1 MPVPHSKPGAGASP
15 RFVFLYALAY
25 TALWLALLPPI
36 IVTLALKAEQLAPQH
51 GAQSVSWVLSIGA
64 LFAMV
69 SNPFFGA
76 LSDRSTSRFG
86 RRRPWLIGGSLSG
99 IAALLI
105 VAAAPTL
112 DMLVIGWCLAQLAFN
127 AALTAMIAVLPD
139 QVPVEQRGTV
149 AGILGVC
156 MPIGMIGGTYLVQA
170 FSSDLWLAIVAPG
183 VIGASGVLLFALTLE
198 DAPAPPRAD
207 DRGTGLLRRYLVKP
221 GLHADFAWAWI
232 SRVFLVIGTATFQT
246 YQPFFLMDRL
256 QVEIGALPA
265 LIFLSTLVQSALA
278 VLSSMVSGRW
288 SDRIS
293 RRKVFVFCGLA
304 IYGCALLC
312 IATADSHA
320 MFLLAV
326 AATGIGQGMYVG
338 VDLALFADILPHPQR
353 DAARDLGLVNITN
366 TLPQILSPALSPLIL
381 AASGG
386 SYFVLFVATACVCLA
401 GSLTIL
407 PVKRVR

>member
-1 MPVPHSKPGAGASP
+1 M
-15 RFVFLYALAY
+15 FLYALAY

-51 GAQSVSWVLSIGA
+51 GAQSISWVLSIGA

-69 SNPFFGA
+69 SNPIFGA
-76 LSDRSTSRFG
+76 LSDRSRSRFG

-99 IAALLI
+99 IAALLV

-112 DMLVIGWCLAQLAFN
+112 DMLIVGWCLAQLAFN

-139 QVPVEQRGTV
+139 QVPVAQRGTV

-156 MPIGMIGGTYLVQA
+156 MPVGMIGGTYLVQA
-170 FSSDLWLAIVAPG
+170 FVDDLWLAIVAPG

-198 DAPAPPRAD
+198 ETLAPPPEK
-207 DRGTGLLRRYLVKP
+207 GTGTRLLRHYLVMP
-221 GLHADFAWAWI
+221 RLHADFAWAWI

-256 QVEIGALPA
+256 RVDLGALPA
-265 LIFLSTLVQSALA
+265 LIFVSTLVHSSLA
-278 VLSSMVSGRW
+278 VLASLISGRW
-288 SDRIS
+288 SDRIG

-304 IYGCALLC
+304 FYGSALLC

-320 MFLLAV
+320 TFLLAV
-326 AATGIGQGMYVG
+326 AIAGIGQGMYVG
-338 VDLALFADILPHPQR
+338 VDLALFADILPHPER

-366 TLPQILSPALSPLIL
+366 TLPQILSPAVSPLIL

-386 SYFVLFVATACVCLA
+386 SYFALFVATACVCMA